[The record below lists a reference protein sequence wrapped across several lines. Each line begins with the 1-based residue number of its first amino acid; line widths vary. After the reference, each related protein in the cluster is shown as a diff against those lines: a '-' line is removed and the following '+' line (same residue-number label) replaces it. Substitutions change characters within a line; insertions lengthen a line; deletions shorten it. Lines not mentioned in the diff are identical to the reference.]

1 MFRGEIMG
9 NEIAEAI
16 RELVAVLDE
25 IKQELHAIR
34 RQIERTKK

>member
-1 MFRGEIMG
+1 MG
-9 NEIAEAI
+9 NEIVEAI

-34 RQIERTKK
+34 RSLERKNK

>member
-1 MFRGEIMG
+1 MG

-16 RELVAVLDE
+16 RELMVVLEE

-34 RQIERTKK
+34 RSLERRK